1 MDVEHS
7 RRSSPARGVAL
18 IATAV
23 IIGLFILRNGFEQ
36 PDTDDGDVAAEESSA
51 DGGGTAVTDG
61 GGGGGGE
68 GTPETTAPPV
78 TRPAGEVTVLV
89 ANASGVQG
97 AAGELST
104 TIGEGGYVTLEPTN
118 APAEVAASQVQFVP
132 DYEADAVALATAIGV
147 PAEAVVPITDPPP
160 VELGGAQVLVV
171 LGPELATGG

>member
-7 RRSSPARGVAL
+7 RRSSPARGVAV

-23 IIGLFILRNGFEQ
+23 IIGLFVLRNGFDQ
-36 PDTDDGDVAAEESSA
+36 SDSDGADVAAEAPSA
-51 DGGGTAVTDG
+51 DDGSTAATDGGSG
-61 GGGGGGE
+61 GGGGGS
-68 GTPETTAPPV
+68 PETTAAPV
-78 TRPAGEVTVLV
+78 THPAGEVTVLV

-118 APAEVAASQVQFVP
+118 APAEVAASQVQYAP
-132 DYEADAVALATAIGV
+132 DFQADALALATAIGV

-160 VELGGAQVLVV
+160 VELSGAQVLVV